1 MASNLCYVTEAVL
14 TKQKIEPDK
23 VDRLKEWMDE
33 VRERESEVIETFQ
46 SEGMLT
52 EAAFL
57 EQGRR
62 RVPRL
67 FHGS

>member
-33 VRERESEVIETFQ
+33 V
-46 SEGMLT
+46 GN
-52 EAAFL
+52 
-57 EQGRR
+57 GRAKLSKR
-62 RVPRL
+62 SSRKEC
-67 FHGS
+67 